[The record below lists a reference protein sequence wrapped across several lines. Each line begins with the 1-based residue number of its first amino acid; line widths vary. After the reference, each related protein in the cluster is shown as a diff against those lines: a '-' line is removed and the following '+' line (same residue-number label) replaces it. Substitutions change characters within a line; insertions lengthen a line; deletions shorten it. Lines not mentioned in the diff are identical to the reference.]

1 MVMTDPV
8 RFEFVIEVMVAAAGL
23 VDEDAPLSAPCGD
36 EGVKIDAI
44 EIMILPERQFELGK
58 LNDTGHQRRG
68 RMIQ

>member
-23 VDEDAPLSAPCGD
+23 VDEDAPLSVPCGD